1 MRTLSGRLELKMNSD
16 QQKSKEKAKRL
27 TISEP
32 EEQGRPRGGGRAQRL
47 AASAASH
54 LVSFSPRPA
63 QSDLGASECT

>member
-1 MRTLSGRLELKMNSD
+1 MRTVSGRLELNMNSD

-32 EEQGRPRGGGRAQRL
+32 GEQGRSRGGGRAQRL

-54 LVSFSPRPA
+54 RVSFSSRPD
-63 QSDLGASECT
+63 QSDL